1 MIFLYFHELHHNVC
15 PSAKMMAGQGWLW
28 LIAVDHTSWSA
39 WSVTTTSHLSHLL
52 WTLSSSQSSSSP
64 SSSSAS
70 LSRRESPIISSVC
83 FVLIHIKDRSW
94 RLLSEAITGCC
105 ISYAWSG
112 LHILPAI
119 MRHKEF
125 SRFWRYFRPC
135 SYPVLIPGVYKIL
148 PKASLF
154 RPLIYDPSFA
164 KKKCQML
171 PNSESSARESFSF
184 LLFKQKIVY
193 LNCDKNHH
201 LKCTIE
207 KANFG
212 QFGLFCHELT
222 KFLATNIRFG

>member
-70 LSRRESPIISSVC
+70 LSPRKSPIISSVC

-164 KKKCQML
+164 KKSAKC
-171 PNSESSARESFSF
+171 F
-184 LLFKQKIVY
+184 LIQSLQQERVFLFFY
-193 LNCDKNHH
+193 LNKK
-201 LKCTIE
+201 LYT
-207 KANFG
+207 
-212 QFGLFCHELT
+212 
-222 KFLATNIRFG
+222 

>member
-70 LSRRESPIISSVC
+70 SSHRKSPIISSVC

-125 SRFWRYFRPC
+125 SRFWEIILG
-135 SYPVLIPGVYKIL
+135 PVPTQFW
-148 PKASLF
+148 S
-154 RPLIYDPSFA
+154 
-164 KKKCQML
+164 
-171 PNSESSARESFSF
+171 REFTKYYQK
-184 LLFKQKIVY
+184 LLFSDNLSMTRVLQKKSAKCFLIQSLQQERVFLFFY
-193 LNCDKNHH
+193 LNKK
-201 LKCTIE
+201 LYT
-207 KANFG
+207 
-212 QFGLFCHELT
+212 
-222 KFLATNIRFG
+222 